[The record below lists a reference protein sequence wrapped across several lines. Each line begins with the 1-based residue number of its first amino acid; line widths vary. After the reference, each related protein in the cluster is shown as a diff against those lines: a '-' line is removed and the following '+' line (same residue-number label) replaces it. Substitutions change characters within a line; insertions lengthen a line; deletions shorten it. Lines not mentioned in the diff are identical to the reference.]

1 MPGITKNRKIC
12 YIPESKVFRPD
23 NECQKRITLTFDE
36 IEAVRLADYEM
47 LDQDTASERMEIS
60 RATFQRILHSAH
72 KNIADALINGK
83 IVEIKGG
90 KYVVADNHCKCD
102 TSCMNCRFE
111 EKIKKDHKAQ

>member
-1 MPGITKNRKIC
+1 
-12 YIPESKVFRPD
+12 
-23 NECQKRITLTFDE
+23 
-36 IEAVRLADYEM
+36 
-47 LDQDTASERMEIS
+47 
-60 RATFQRILHSAH
+60 LHSAH